1 VEGGKTQEHS
11 ATASLWSLFACRPI
25 VGVACFRLGYAL
37 TNALTWVFLPL
48 LATHLLPLST
58 IQVGLLI
65 SANVMVSTF
74 LQAPCGRLA
83 DRMNK
88 AHLIGISGL
97 ASALVLMA
105 FPWATGFWQLLIL
118 NVLVGTA
125 YGVAFPSHVA
135 LAMENARG
143 YGMGTVMSFLMLAHG
158 VGMMI
163 GPILFGV
170 LASHFS
176 LGSAF
181 WGGGI
186 ISALLTAACYPLARA
201 VPLQTQVISA
211 AEREVA
217 VAD

>member
-1 VEGGKTQEHS
+1 MPKR
-11 ATASLWSLFACRPI
+11 ALFILSLAVFSTM
-25 VGVACFRLGYAL
+25 VGNSMV
-37 TNALTWVFLPL
+37 VPFLPL
-48 LATHLLPLST
+48 Y
-58 IQVGLLI
+58 V
-65 SANVMVSTF
+65 
-74 LQAPCGRLA
+74 R
-83 DRMNK
+83 
-88 AHLIGISGL
+88 
-97 ASALVLMA
+97 
-105 FPWATGFWQLLIL
+105 QLLIL

-186 ISALLTAACYPLARA
+186 LSALLTAACYPLARA

-211 AEREVA
+211 AERAVA